1 MDVFVGK
8 YVFLHGLCFYCLL
21 HIFCMLS
28 NNLCFRTYFEL
39 QDIDKISECV
49 QLWLLSIFFAKC
61 SYKLKFSDFF
71 LTWDKKT
78 CPVQND

>member
-1 MDVFVGK
+1 MDVFVGE
-8 YVFLHGLCFYCLL
+8 YDFLRGLCFYCLL

-49 QLWLLSIFFAKC
+49 QLWLLSIFLQNVHI
-61 SYKLKFSDFF
+61 SLSF
-71 LTWDKKT
+71 LTFF
-78 CPVQND
+78 